1 MLDFAFWLSETEWSI
16 ALHESLYL
24 YPWIE
29 STHVLSICLFFGTLL
44 FVDLRLT
51 DKVFN
56 NLSISEM
63 NRKVLPLTV
72 FGFLV
77 MSVTGLL
84 LFYAIPVRNYQNI
97 FFRIK
102 MFLIV
107 IAGINAFFFHRR
119 MSKEAKIWDKDS
131 SIPRSMKTSA
141 ITSLVVWSLV
151 IISGR
156 MIAYNWFDCDR
167 QPQPRW
173 INELTSCE
181 VDYSLF
187 EGIDGF

>member
-1 MLDFAFWLSETEWSI
+1 MLEFIEWLSLTPWSI
-16 ALHESLYL
+16 GLRESLYM

-29 STHVLSICLFFGTLL
+29 SAHVLFIAIFFGTLL

-51 DKVFN
+51 GHVFQE
-56 NLSISEM
+56 LSISQM
-63 NRKVLPLTV
+63 NKRILPLTV
-72 FGFLV
+72 IGFV
-77 MSVTGLL
+77 FMCITGFL
-84 LFYAIPVRNYQNI
+84 LFYAVPIRNYQNL

-102 MFLIV
+102 FFLII
-107 IAGINAFFFHRR
+107 IAGLNAYYFHKT
-119 MSKEAKIWDKDS
+119 MNKESKKWDKDS
-131 SIPRSMKTSA
+131 HIPSRMKQSA
-141 ITSLVVWSLV
+141 LASLFLWSLV

-173 INELTSCE
+173 INALTSCE

>member
-1 MLDFAFWLSETEWSI
+1 MLDFAVWLSETKWSI

-51 DKVFN
+51 GKVFN
-56 NLSISEM
+56 NLSVADV
-63 NRKVLPLTV
+63 NRKVLPLTL

-102 MFLIV
+102 ILLIV

-119 MSKEAKIWDKDS
+119 MSKEAKVWDKDS
-131 SIPRSMKTSA
+131 SIPNSMKNSA
-141 ITSLVVWSLV
+141 ITSLVLWSTV

-167 QPQPRW
+167 QPQPKW
-173 INELTSCE
+173 INTLTSCE

>member
-1 MLDFAFWLSETEWSI
+1 MLDFVVWLSETKWSI

-51 DKVFN
+51 GKVFN

-63 NRKVLPLTV
+63 NRKVLPLTI

-102 MFLIV
+102 MLLMV

-119 MSKEAKIWDKDS
+119 MSKEARIWDKDS
-131 SIPRSMKTSA
+131 SIPKSMKNSA
-141 ITSLVVWSLV
+141 MASLALWSSV

>member
-1 MLDFAFWLSETEWSI
+1 MLDFAVWLSETKWSI

-51 DKVFN
+51 GKVFSSLSVADMN
-56 NLSISEM
+56 N
-63 NRKVLPLTV
+63 KVLPLTL

-102 MFLIV
+102 ILLIV
-107 IAGINAFFFHRR
+107 IAGIKAFFFHRR
-119 MSKEAKIWDKDS
+119 MSKEAKVWDKDS
-131 SIPRSMKTSA
+131 SIPSSMKNSA
-141 ITSLVVWSLV
+141 ITSLVLWSSV

-167 QPQPRW
+167 QPQPKW
-173 INELTSCE
+173 INTLTSCE
-181 VDYSLF
+181 VDTVYLRA
-187 EGIDGF
+187 

>member
-1 MLDFAFWLSETEWSI
+1 MLEFAVWLSETKWSI

-51 DKVFN
+51 GKVFN
-56 NLSISEM
+56 NLSVVDM
-63 NRKVLPLTV
+63 NRKVLPLTL

-102 MFLIV
+102 ILLIV

-119 MSKEAKIWDKDS
+119 MSKEAKVWDKDS
-131 SIPRSMKTSA
+131 SIPSSMKNSA
-141 ITSLVVWSLV
+141 ITSLVLWSSV

-167 QPQPRW
+167 QPQPKW
-173 INELTSCE
+173 INTLTSCE

-187 EGIDGF
+187 EGIDEF

>member
-1 MLDFAFWLSETEWSI
+1 MLEFAVWLSETKWSI

-51 DKVFN
+51 GKVFN
-56 NLSISEM
+56 NLSVVDM
-63 NRKVLPLTV
+63 NRKVLPLTL

-102 MFLIV
+102 ILLIV
-107 IAGINAFFFHRR
+107 IAGINAFFFHRC
-119 MSKEAKIWDKDS
+119 MSKEAKVWDKDS
-131 SIPRSMKTSA
+131 SIPSSMKNSA
-141 ITSLVVWSLV
+141 ITSLVLWSSV

-167 QPQPRW
+167 QPQPKW
-173 INELTSCE
+173 INTLTSCE

>member
-1 MLDFAFWLSETEWSI
+1 MLDFAVWLSETKWSI

-51 DKVFN
+51 GKVFN
-56 NLSISEM
+56 NLSVADM
-63 NRKVLPLTV
+63 NRKVLPLTL

-102 MFLIV
+102 ILLIV
-107 IAGINAFFFHRR
+107 IAGINAFCFHRR
-119 MSKEAKIWDKDS
+119 MSKEAKVWDKDS
-131 SIPRSMKTSA
+131 SIPNSMKNSA
-141 ITSLVVWSLV
+141 ITSLVLWSSV

-167 QPQPRW
+167 QPQPKW
-173 INELTSCE
+173 INTLTSCE

>member
-1 MLDFAFWLSETEWSI
+1 MLDFAVWLSETEWSI

-102 MFLIV
+102 MILIV
-107 IAGINAFFFHRR
+107 VAGINAIFFHRR
-119 MSKEAKIWDKDS
+119 MSKEAQVWDKDS
-131 SIPRSMKTSA
+131 SIPRSMKNSA
-141 ITSLVVWSLV
+141 ITSLVLWSLV